1 MIGCLDLIAFAACSS
16 TAILSDDDF
25 THDSTDYTV
34 SGLYV
39 EANGNFSFSVDT
51 TITTETAALTLV
63 VGSTSLV
70 LADATTRGTLGRIWA
85 SSGVSLTVGTA
96 INVKL
101 TAPAQAQTEIWSAT
115 LTPGD
120 LGDGVIGC
128 LDLIAFAACSST
140 AILSDDDF
148 THDSTDYTVSGLF
161 VEANGNFSFSVDT
174 TITTETAAL
183 TLVVGSTSL
192 VLADATTRGTLGR
205 IWASSGVS
213 LTVGTAINVKL
224 TAAASTNT
232 APTVAN
238 TIPNQT
244 ATAGTA
250 FSYAF
255 LANTFADTDPG
266 DTLTYT
272 ATQSDDTALPSW
284 LSFAAA
290 TRTFSGTPTAAD
302 VGTVSVKVTASDGH
316 GGSVSDTFDIVVS
329 AAAGVTVSK
338 SALTVTEEDT
348 TGNTYTVVLDTRPT
362 ANVTVT
368 VAGHGGTDV
377 TLTPTSLTFTTTTW
391 GTAQTVTVKAGDD
404 ADTANDTVTLT
415 HSAASTD
422 TGYEGISID
431 GVAVTVTDNDTA
443 PATGAPTITG
453 TAQVG
458 QTLTAVTTGIM
469 DADGLTS
476 PTYTYQWIRVDGTDE
491 ADIASANSSTY
502 ILVDADLGTT
512 LKVRVTFADDLGHTE
527 TLTSAATATVGAAA
541 TGPDGDRCGGHV
553 NAGLGHH
560 LLPRGRGH
568 RIHRDVQRPGDGD
581 RHTEVRVQA
590 GRGDA
595 AGRVRERLGQRGVGV
610 RPDGA
615 GRRGRS
621 QRHLVECDR
630 ARPRRRDHHADGRDD
645 GRAPDPRR
653 AGAAGGAPGGRRP
666 ADAGLGV
673 GAGAGAGAGLRRAAR
688 SGLDAGAGRVYGD
701 GDGRSHRHA
710 PGGVGGVDLRHLG
723 DADTGRG
730 AGGGRD
736 GDAGV
741 RAAGVEPG
749 AGRGGQRCAGVQR
762 PEGQRRGGQHRADGR
777 ADLTG
782 TAQVGQTL
790 TASTTGIADADGLT
804 SPTYTYQWI
813 RVNGTEADIAGE
825 NSSTYILVDADLGT
839 TLKVRVTFA
848 DDLGHTETLTS
859 AATATV
865 VAAAT
870 AALGQVLGVG
880 VAPGNAHLVVTWT
893 AVDTATGYTVQWMSG
908 SQGYNTGDRQATV
921 TSGSPTRYTIPSLT
935 NGTAYTVRV
944 IATRTGADDGPPSA
958 EMTGT
963 PRVPNTAATGAPT
976 ITGTAQVGETLTA
989 STTGIADANGL
1000 TSPTYTYQW
1009 IRVDGTDEADIASA
1023 NSSTYPGRR
1032 RPGHDPQGAGDL
1044 RDDLGHTETLTSAAT
1059 ATVGAVA
1066 TGPTVT
1072 DVAVTS
1078 TPASGTTYYLAGEV
1092 IEFTVTF
1099 SAPVTVT
1106 ATPKFAFRLGA
1117 ATRQAAYASG
1127 SDSAALVFART
1138 VQAGEVDRNGIS
1150 WNAIALALDG
1160 GTITQTGATTA
1171 ARLTHAAQAPLEGHR
1186 VDAAPPMQVSASV
1199 QGLALVLV
1207 YDEPLDPASMPAPG
1221 AYTVTAT
1228 VGATATHPAV
1238 SEVSIYGIWV
1248 TLTLD
1253 AAPAAGATV
1262 TLAYA
1267 PPASNPV
1274 QDEAGNDAPAFSGQK
1289 VNGAAGNTAP
1299 TGAPTITGTAQVGQT
1314 LTAST
1319 TGIADADGLTS
1330 PTYTYQWIRVNGTE
1344 ADIAGEN
1351 SSTYILVD
1359 ADLGTTLKVRVTFAD
1374 DLGHTETLTSA
1385 ATATVVAAA
1394 TAALGQVLGVGVA
1407 PGNAHLVVTW
1417 TAVDTATGYTVQ
1429 WMSGSQGYT
1438 TGDRQATVTSGSP
1451 TRYTI
1456 PSLTNGTAYTV
1467 RVIATRTGVTDGP
1480 PSAEMTGTPR
1490 VPPPP
1495 PPPPVTDLAQV
1506 LGVGV
1511 APGNAHL
1518 VVTWTAVDTA
1528 TGYTV
1533 QWMSGSQ
1540 GYTTGDRQATVTS
1553 GSPTRYTI
1561 PSLTNGTAYTVR
1573 VIATRTGVTDG
1584 PPSAEMTGTP
1594 RVPNTAATGAPT
1606 ITGTAQVGE
1615 TLTASTT
1622 GIADANGL
1630 TSPTYTYQ
1638 WIRVDGTEADI
1649 ASANSSTYILVDADL
1664 GTTLKV
1670 RVTFAD
1676 DLGHTETLTS
1686 AATATVGAAATAPT
1700 VTDVAVTST
1709 PASGTTYYLA
1719 GEVIEFTV
1727 TFSAPVTVTATP
1739 KFAFR
1744 LGAATRQ
1751 AAYASGSDS
1760 AALVFARTVQ
1770 AGEVDRNG
1778 ISWNAIAL
1786 ALDGG
1791 TITQTG
1797 ATTAA
1802 RLTHAAQAPLEGHR
1816 VDAAPPMQVSAS
1828 VQGLALVLVYD
1839 EPLDPASMPATG
1851 AYTVTATVGAT
1862 ATNPAVSEVSIY
1874 GIWVTLTLDAA
1885 PAAGAT
1891 VTLAYAPPASNPVQD
1906 EAGNDAP
1913 AFSGQSVRLGPP
1925 PPPPDLAQVL
1935 GVGVAPGNAQ
1945 LVVTWTAVDTATGYT
1960 VQWMSG
1966 SQGYTTGD
1974 RQATV
1979 TSGSTTRYTI
1989 PSLTNGTAYTVRV
2002 IATRTGVTDGPPSA
2016 EMTGTPRV
2024 PPPPPPPVTDLAQ
2037 VLGVGVAPGNAQL
2050 VVTWTAVDT
2059 ATGYTVQWM
2068 SGSEG
2073 YNTGDRQA
2081 PVTSGSTTRYTI
2093 PSLINGT
2100 AYTVRV
2106 IATRTGVTDGPPSAE
2121 VTATPVTTPGAP
2133 QDLRGEPGDAQVTL
2147 TWAAPASDGGSA
2159 ILRYEYAVDDSG
2171 TWIDAGGDLEETVRD
2186 LTSGQSYAVAVRA
2199 VTAAGAGPA
2208 TTVTSVPADPR
2219 PQAWLARFGR
2229 TATDHVVDAVSSR
2242 WHGGPQASHL
2252 TLGGPQAEALLGWTG
2267 LGGQAARDTAADR
2280 GDSVRTE
2287 RASPRLLAP
2296 SGGAWPGVGG
2306 TGPGMTVAV
2315 THRTTAPGGL
2325 GGVDRDAG
2333 APLRGRAAPRALLDA
2348 WGLPDPRALTDLRAA
2363 LMGSSFVYAGAQD
2376 DDGQARTPGWLG
2388 AWSAWGRGAASWFS
2402 GADGGASLEGEVA
2415 TAMLGFD
2422 SRWGRWRAGVVASHS
2437 RGQGTYTPP
2446 TAPGGA
2452 VASTLTALHPYV
2464 GYDVN
2469 ARTSVWGVVG
2479 YGVGEVSLTPA
2490 RATTARETDLTNT
2503 MAAVGGRAALS
2514 VRSGRAGRFELALR
2528 SDARL
2533 TNTAADAVAGLVG
2546 ATERT
2551 GLVRMMLE
2559 GAGVVPLALGGVL
2572 TPTVEAGLRYDTG
2585 DAETGAGLEVGGGLG
2600 YAARRLSVTVN
2611 ARGLLAHQ
2619 DTAYEEWGFSG
2630 AMTYTPSADGRGL
2643 SMRLGSGWGA
2653 THSGVE
2659 SLWSRQ
2665 DAAALVRHAP
2675 VDAAQAYQLE
2685 VRYGLDG
2692 RQGRAR
2698 WAPYLGVASGGGSR
2712 QALRLGVTLTAGRR
2726 LDAGLELGQRQGAP
2740 GADPEHA
2747 AQLRAT
2753 LRW

>member
-1 MIGCLDLIAFAACSS
+1 M
-16 TAILSDDDF
+16 
-25 THDSTDYTV
+25 
-34 SGLYV
+34 
-39 EANGNFSFSVDT
+39 
-51 TITTETAALTLV
+51 
-63 VGSTSLV
+63 
-70 LADATTRGTLGRIWA
+70 
-85 SSGVSLTVGTA
+85 
-96 INVKL
+96 
-101 TAPAQAQTEIWSAT
+101 
-115 LTPGD
+115 
-120 LGDGVIGC
+120 
-128 LDLIAFAACSST
+128 
-140 AILSDDDF
+140 
-148 THDSTDYTVSGLF
+148 
-161 VEANGNFSFSVDT
+161 
-174 TITTETAAL
+174 
-183 TLVVGSTSL
+183 
-192 VLADATTRGTLGR
+192 
-205 IWASSGVS
+205 
-213 LTVGTAINVKL
+213 
-224 TAAASTNT
+224 
-232 APTVAN
+232 
-238 TIPNQT
+238 
-244 ATAGTA
+244 
-250 FSYAF
+250 
-255 LANTFADTDPG
+255 
-266 DTLTYT
+266 
-272 ATQSDDTALPSW
+272 
-284 LSFAAA
+284 
-290 TRTFSGTPTAAD
+290 
-302 VGTVSVKVTASDGH
+302 
-316 GGSVSDTFDIVVS
+316 
-329 AAAGVTVSK
+329 
-338 SALTVTEEDT
+338 
-348 TGNTYTVVLDTRPT
+348 
-362 ANVTVT
+362 
-368 VAGHGGTDV
+368 
-377 TLTPTSLTFTTTTW
+377 
-391 GTAQTVTVKAGDD
+391 
-404 ADTANDTVTLT
+404 
-415 HSAASTD
+415 
-422 TGYEGISID
+422 
-431 GVAVTVTDNDTA
+431 GVA
-443 PATGAPTITG
+443 
-453 TAQVG
+453 
-458 QTLTAVTTGIM
+458 
-469 DADGLTS
+469 
-476 PTYTYQWIRVDGTDE
+476 
-491 ADIASANSSTY
+491 
-502 ILVDADLGTT
+502 
-512 LKVRVTFADDLGHTE
+512 
-527 TLTSAATATVGAAA
+527 
-541 TGPDGDRCGGHV
+541 
-553 NAGLGHH
+553 
-560 LLPRGRGH
+560 
-568 RIHRDVQRPGDGD
+568 PG
-581 RHTEVRVQA
+581 
-590 GRGDA
+590 
-595 AGRVRERLGQRGVGV
+595 
-610 RPDGA
+610 
-615 GRRGRS
+615 
-621 QRHLVECDR
+621 
-630 ARPRRRDHHADGRDD
+630 
-645 GRAPDPRR
+645 
-653 AGAAGGAPGGRRP
+653 
-666 ADAGLGV
+666 
-673 GAGAGAGAGLRRAAR
+673 
-688 SGLDAGAGRVYGD
+688 
-701 GDGRSHRHA
+701 
-710 PGGVGGVDLRHLG
+710 
-723 DADTGRG
+723 
-730 AGGGRD
+730 
-736 GDAGV
+736 
-741 RAAGVEPG
+741 
-749 AGRGGQRCAGVQR
+749 
-762 PEGQRRGGQHRADGR
+762 
-777 ADLTG
+777 
-782 TAQVGQTL
+782 
-790 TASTTGIADADGLT
+790 
-804 SPTYTYQWI
+804 
-813 RVNGTEADIAGE
+813 
-825 NSSTYILVDADLGT
+825 
-839 TLKVRVTFA
+839 
-848 DDLGHTETLTS
+848 
-859 AATATV
+859 
-865 VAAAT
+865 T
-870 AALGQVLGVG
+870 AALGQV
-880 VAPGNAHLVVTWT
+880 
-893 AVDTATGYTVQWMSG
+893 M
-908 SQGYNTGDRQATV
+908 
-921 TSGSPTRYTIPSLT
+921 
-935 NGTAYTVRV
+935 
-944 IATRTGADDGPPSA
+944 
-958 EMTGT
+958 
-963 PRVPNTAATGAPT
+963 
-976 ITGTAQVGETLTA
+976 
-989 STTGIADANGL
+989 
-1000 TSPTYTYQW
+1000 
-1009 IRVDGTDEADIASA
+1009 
-1023 NSSTYPGRR
+1023 
-1032 RPGHDPQGAGDL
+1032 
-1044 RDDLGHTETLTSAAT
+1044 
-1059 ATVGAVA
+1059 
-1066 TGPTVT
+1066 
-1072 DVAVTS
+1072 
-1078 TPASGTTYYLAGEV
+1078 
-1092 IEFTVTF
+1092 
-1099 SAPVTVT
+1099 
-1106 ATPKFAFRLGA
+1106 
-1117 ATRQAAYASG
+1117 
-1127 SDSAALVFART
+1127 
-1138 VQAGEVDRNGIS
+1138 
-1150 WNAIALALDG
+1150 
-1160 GTITQTGATTA
+1160 
-1171 ARLTHAAQAPLEGHR
+1171 
-1186 VDAAPPMQVSASV
+1186 
-1199 QGLALVLV
+1199 
-1207 YDEPLDPASMPAPG
+1207 
-1221 AYTVTAT
+1221 
-1228 VGATATHPAV
+1228 
-1238 SEVSIYGIWV
+1238 
-1248 TLTLD
+1248 
-1253 AAPAAGATV
+1253 
-1262 TLAYA
+1262 
-1267 PPASNPV
+1267 
-1274 QDEAGNDAPAFSGQK
+1274 
-1289 VNGAAGNTAP
+1289 
-1299 TGAPTITGTAQVGQT
+1299 
-1314 LTAST
+1314 
-1319 TGIADADGLTS
+1319 
-1330 PTYTYQWIRVNGTE
+1330 
-1344 ADIAGEN
+1344 
-1351 SSTYILVD
+1351 
-1359 ADLGTTLKVRVTFAD
+1359 
-1374 DLGHTETLTSA
+1374 
-1385 ATATVVAAA
+1385 
-1394 TAALGQVLGVGVA
+1394 GVGVA

-1480 PSAEMTGTPR
+1480 GGDDGDAESAAATTGDGPC
-1490 VPPPP
+1490 
-1495 PPPPVTDLAQV
+1495 A

-1511 APGNAHL
+1511 APGNAQL

-1533 QWMSGSQ
+1533 QWTSG
-1540 GYTTGDRQATVTS
+1540 GEDYTTGDRQATVTS
-1553 GSPTRYTI
+1553 GSLTRYTI

-1594 RVPNTAATGAPT
+1594 RVPP
-1606 ITGTAQVGE
+1606 
-1615 TLTASTT
+1615 
-1622 GIADANGL
+1622 
-1630 TSPTYTYQ
+1630 
-1638 WIRVDGTEADI
+1638 
-1649 ASANSSTYILVDADL
+1649 
-1664 GTTLKV
+1664 
-1670 RVTFAD
+1670 
-1676 DLGHTETLTS
+1676 
-1686 AATATVGAAATAPT
+1686 
-1700 VTDVAVTST
+1700 
-1709 PASGTTYYLA
+1709 
-1719 GEVIEFTV
+1719 
-1727 TFSAPVTVTATP
+1727 
-1739 KFAFR
+1739 
-1744 LGAATRQ
+1744 
-1751 AAYASGSDS
+1751 
-1760 AALVFARTVQ
+1760 
-1770 AGEVDRNG
+1770 
-1778 ISWNAIAL
+1778 
-1786 ALDGG
+1786 
-1791 TITQTG
+1791 
-1797 ATTAA
+1797 
-1802 RLTHAAQAPLEGHR
+1802 
-1816 VDAAPPMQVSAS
+1816 
-1828 VQGLALVLVYD
+1828 
-1839 EPLDPASMPATG
+1839 
-1851 AYTVTATVGAT
+1851 
-1862 ATNPAVSEVSIY
+1862 
-1874 GIWVTLTLDAA
+1874 
-1885 PAAGAT
+1885 
-1891 VTLAYAPPASNPVQD
+1891 
-1906 EAGNDAP
+1906 
-1913 AFSGQSVRLGPP
+1913 PP

-1960 VQWMSG
+1960 VQWTSG
-1966 SQGYTTGD
+1966 SEDYTTGD

-1979 TSGSTTRYTI
+1979 TSGSPTRYTI

-2068 SGSEG
+2068 SGSQG

-2081 PVTSGSTTRYTI
+2081 PVTSGSPTRYTI

-2287 RASPRLLAP
+2287 RASPRLVAP

-2479 YGVGEVSLTPA
+2479 YGVGEMSLTPA

-2533 TNTAADAVAGLVG
+2533 TNTAVDAVAGLVG

-2665 DAAALVRHAP
+2665 DAAGLVRHAP

>member
-1 MIGCLDLIAFAACSS
+1 M
-16 TAILSDDDF
+16 
-25 THDSTDYTV
+25 
-34 SGLYV
+34 
-39 EANGNFSFSVDT
+39 
-51 TITTETAALTLV
+51 
-63 VGSTSLV
+63 
-70 LADATTRGTLGRIWA
+70 
-85 SSGVSLTVGTA
+85 
-96 INVKL
+96 
-101 TAPAQAQTEIWSAT
+101 
-115 LTPGD
+115 
-120 LGDGVIGC
+120 
-128 LDLIAFAACSST
+128 
-140 AILSDDDF
+140 
-148 THDSTDYTVSGLF
+148 
-161 VEANGNFSFSVDT
+161 
-174 TITTETAAL
+174 
-183 TLVVGSTSL
+183 
-192 VLADATTRGTLGR
+192 
-205 IWASSGVS
+205 
-213 LTVGTAINVKL
+213 
-224 TAAASTNT
+224 
-232 APTVAN
+232 
-238 TIPNQT
+238 
-244 ATAGTA
+244 
-250 FSYAF
+250 
-255 LANTFADTDPG
+255 
-266 DTLTYT
+266 
-272 ATQSDDTALPSW
+272 
-284 LSFAAA
+284 
-290 TRTFSGTPTAAD
+290 
-302 VGTVSVKVTASDGH
+302 
-316 GGSVSDTFDIVVS
+316 
-329 AAAGVTVSK
+329 
-338 SALTVTEEDT
+338 
-348 TGNTYTVVLDTRPT
+348 
-362 ANVTVT
+362 
-368 VAGHGGTDV
+368 
-377 TLTPTSLTFTTTTW
+377 
-391 GTAQTVTVKAGDD
+391 
-404 ADTANDTVTLT
+404 
-415 HSAASTD
+415 
-422 TGYEGISID
+422 
-431 GVAVTVTDNDTA
+431 
-443 PATGAPTITG
+443 
-453 TAQVG
+453 
-458 QTLTAVTTGIM
+458 
-469 DADGLTS
+469 
-476 PTYTYQWIRVDGTDE
+476 
-491 ADIASANSSTY
+491 
-502 ILVDADLGTT
+502 
-512 LKVRVTFADDLGHTE
+512 
-527 TLTSAATATVGAAA
+527 
-541 TGPDGDRCGGHV
+541 
-553 NAGLGHH
+553 
-560 LLPRGRGH
+560 
-568 RIHRDVQRPGDGD
+568 
-581 RHTEVRVQA
+581 
-590 GRGDA
+590 
-595 AGRVRERLGQRGVGV
+595 
-610 RPDGA
+610 
-615 GRRGRS
+615 
-621 QRHLVECDR
+621 
-630 ARPRRRDHHADGRDD
+630 
-645 GRAPDPRR
+645 
-653 AGAAGGAPGGRRP
+653 
-666 ADAGLGV
+666 
-673 GAGAGAGAGLRRAAR
+673 
-688 SGLDAGAGRVYGD
+688 
-701 GDGRSHRHA
+701 
-710 PGGVGGVDLRHLG
+710 
-723 DADTGRG
+723 
-730 AGGGRD
+730 
-736 GDAGV
+736 
-741 RAAGVEPG
+741 
-749 AGRGGQRCAGVQR
+749 
-762 PEGQRRGGQHRADGR
+762 
-777 ADLTG
+777 
-782 TAQVGQTL
+782 
-790 TASTTGIADADGLT
+790 
-804 SPTYTYQWI
+804 
-813 RVNGTEADIAGE
+813 
-825 NSSTYILVDADLGT
+825 
-839 TLKVRVTFA
+839 
-848 DDLGHTETLTS
+848 
-859 AATATV
+859 
-865 VAAAT
+865 
-870 AALGQVLGVG
+870 
-880 VAPGNAHLVVTWT
+880 
-893 AVDTATGYTVQWMSG
+893 
-908 SQGYNTGDRQATV
+908 
-921 TSGSPTRYTIPSLT
+921 
-935 NGTAYTVRV
+935 
-944 IATRTGADDGPPSA
+944 
-958 EMTGT
+958 
-963 PRVPNTAATGAPT
+963 
-976 ITGTAQVGETLTA
+976 
-989 STTGIADANGL
+989 
-1000 TSPTYTYQW
+1000 
-1009 IRVDGTDEADIASA
+1009 
-1023 NSSTYPGRR
+1023 
-1032 RPGHDPQGAGDL
+1032 
-1044 RDDLGHTETLTSAAT
+1044 
-1059 ATVGAVA
+1059 
-1066 TGPTVT
+1066 
-1072 DVAVTS
+1072 
-1078 TPASGTTYYLAGEV
+1078 
-1092 IEFTVTF
+1092 
-1099 SAPVTVT
+1099 
-1106 ATPKFAFRLGA
+1106 
-1117 ATRQAAYASG
+1117 
-1127 SDSAALVFART
+1127 
-1138 VQAGEVDRNGIS
+1138 
-1150 WNAIALALDG
+1150 
-1160 GTITQTGATTA
+1160 
-1171 ARLTHAAQAPLEGHR
+1171 
-1186 VDAAPPMQVSASV
+1186 
-1199 QGLALVLV
+1199 
-1207 YDEPLDPASMPAPG
+1207 
-1221 AYTVTAT
+1221 
-1228 VGATATHPAV
+1228 
-1238 SEVSIYGIWV
+1238 SIYGIWV

-1438 TGDRQATVTSGSP
+1438 TGDRQAPVTSGST

-1456 PSLTNGTAYTV
+1456 PSLTNGTEYTV
-1467 RVIATRTGVTDGP
+1467 QVIATRTGATDGP
-1480 PSAEMTGTPR
+1480 PSEEMTGTPR

-1495 PPPPVTDLAQV
+1495 PPPPPDLAQVTDVAVTSTPASGTTYYLAGEVIEFTVTFSAPVTVTATPKFAFRLGAATRQAAYASGSDSAALVFARTVQAGEVDRNGISWNALALALDGGTITQTGATTAARLTHAAQAPLEGHRVDAAPPMQVSASVQGLALVLVYDEPLDPASMPATGAYTVTATVGATATNPAVSEVSIYGIWVTLTLDAAPAAGATVTLAYAPPASNPVQDEAGNDAPAFSGQSVRLGPPPPPSEPLAQVLGVGVAPGNAQLVVTWTAVDTATGYTVQWTSGGQGYNTTNRQATVTSGTTTSHTITGLANGTEYTVQVSATRTGATDGPPSAEVTGTPTVPTAAGITVSTTAVTVTEQDSTGDGYTVVLDTEPTADVVVTVAGHVGTDVTANPTTLTFTMSNWETAQTVTVTADDDADTTDDSVALTHSAASADSGYSGITIDGVAVTVNDNDTAQVTGVGVVPGNAQLVVTWTAVDTATGYTVQWTSGGQGYNTTNRQATVTSGTTTSHTITGLANGTEYTVQVSATRTGANDGPPSAEVTGTPTVPPPPPPPPPDLAQV

-1540 GYTTGDRQATVTS
+1540 GYNTGDRQAPVTS
-1553 GSPTRYTI
+1553 GSTTRYTI
-1561 PSLTNGTAYTVR
+1561 PSLTNGTEYTVQ
-1573 VIATRTGVTDG
+1573 VIATRTGATDG

-1594 RVPNTAATGAPT
+1594 RVPPPPPPPPPDL
-1606 ITGTAQVGE
+1606 AQ
-1615 TLTASTT
+1615 
-1622 GIADANGL
+1622 
-1630 TSPTYTYQ
+1630 
-1638 WIRVDGTEADI
+1638 
-1649 ASANSSTYILVDADL
+1649 
-1664 GTTLKV
+1664 
-1670 RVTFAD
+1670 
-1676 DLGHTETLTS
+1676 
-1686 AATATVGAAATAPT
+1686 

-1727 TFSAPVTVTATP
+1727 TFSAPVTVTGTP

-1913 AFSGQSVRLGPP
+1913 AFSGQTVNGAAGNTAPTGAPTITGTAQVGQTLTASTTGIADADGLTSPTYTYQWIRVNGTEADIAGENSSTYILVDADLGTTLKVRVTFADDLGHTETLTSAATATVAGGDLDRWTQPRR
-1925 PPPPDLAQVL
+1925 PDLGAGDGGGGRPGQRAPGGDLDGGGHRHGLHGAVDVGRRRL
-1935 GVGVAPGNAQ
+1935 HHRRPAGHGHVGVDHA
-1945 LVVTWTAVDTATGYT
+1945 LHD
-1960 VQWMSG
+1960 
-1966 SQGYTTGD
+1966 SQPHQRHGIHG
-1974 RQATV
+1974 A
-1979 TSGSTTRYTI
+1979 
-1989 PSLTNGTAYTVRV
+1989 V

-2068 SGSEG
+2068 SGSQG

-2081 PVTSGSTTRYTI
+2081 PVTSGSPTRYTI

-2287 RASPRLLAP
+2287 RASPRLFAP

-2452 VASTLTALHPYV
+2452 VASSLTALHPYV

-2479 YGVGEVSLTPA
+2479 YGVGEMSLTPA

-2551 GLVRMMLE
+2551 RLVRMMLE
-2559 GAGVVPLALGGVL
+2559 GAGTLPFALGGVL

-2600 YAARRLSVTVN
+2600 YAARRLAVTVN

>member
-1 MIGCLDLIAFAACSS
+1 MECASEPDGIAAGAGALPGARRRCEAGKRTHGPGPRACLALLAATALLALAAPAQAQTEIWSATLTPVDLGDGVIGCLDLIAFAACSS

-34 SGLYV
+34 SGLFV

-115 LTPGD
+115 LTPVD

-377 TLTPTSLTFTTTTW
+377 TLTPSILTFTTANW
-391 GTAQTVTVKAGDD
+391 NLAQTVTVKAGN
-404 ADTANDTVTLT
+404 DTDTTNDTVTLT

-422 TGYEGISID
+422 TDYDGISID
-431 GVAVTVTDNDTA
+431 GVAVTVNDNDTA

-458 QTLTAVTTGIM
+458 QTLTAATTGIT

-491 ADIASANSSTY
+491 ADIAAANSSTY

-527 TLTSAATATVGAAA
+527 TLTSAASATVGAAA
-541 TGPDGDRCGGHV
+541 T
-553 NAGLGHH
+553 A
-560 LLPRGRGH
+560 
-568 RIHRDVQRPGDGD
+568 
-581 RHTEVRVQA
+581 
-590 GRGDA
+590 
-595 AGRVRERLGQRGVGV
+595 
-610 RPDGA
+610 
-615 GRRGRS
+615 
-621 QRHLVECDR
+621 
-630 ARPRRRDHHADGRDD
+630 
-645 GRAPDPRR
+645 
-653 AGAAGGAPGGRRP
+653 
-666 ADAGLGV
+666 
-673 GAGAGAGAGLRRAAR
+673 
-688 SGLDAGAGRVYGD
+688 
-701 GDGRSHRHA
+701 
-710 PGGVGGVDLRHLG
+710 
-723 DADTGRG
+723 
-730 AGGGRD
+730 
-736 GDAGV
+736 
-741 RAAGVEPG
+741 
-749 AGRGGQRCAGVQR
+749 
-762 PEGQRRGGQHRADGR
+762 
-777 ADLTG
+777 
-782 TAQVGQTL
+782 
-790 TASTTGIADADGLT
+790 
-804 SPTYTYQWI
+804 
-813 RVNGTEADIAGE
+813 
-825 NSSTYILVDADLGT
+825 
-839 TLKVRVTFA
+839 
-848 DDLGHTETLTS
+848 
-859 AATATV
+859 
-865 VAAAT
+865 
-870 AALGQVLGVG
+870 
-880 VAPGNAHLVVTWT
+880 
-893 AVDTATGYTVQWMSG
+893 
-908 SQGYNTGDRQATV
+908 
-921 TSGSPTRYTIPSLT
+921 
-935 NGTAYTVRV
+935 
-944 IATRTGADDGPPSA
+944 
-958 EMTGT
+958 
-963 PRVPNTAATGAPT
+963 
-976 ITGTAQVGETLTA
+976 
-989 STTGIADANGL
+989 
-1000 TSPTYTYQW
+1000 
-1009 IRVDGTDEADIASA
+1009 
-1023 NSSTYPGRR
+1023 
-1032 RPGHDPQGAGDL
+1032 
-1044 RDDLGHTETLTSAAT
+1044 
-1059 ATVGAVA
+1059 
-1066 TGPTVT
+1066 PTVT

-1106 ATPKFAFRLGA
+1106 STPKFAFRLGA

-1150 WNAIALALDG
+1150 WNALALALDG

-1207 YDEPLDPASMPAPG
+1207 YDEPLDPASMPATG

-1228 VGATATHPAV
+1228 VGATATNPAV

-1429 WMSGSQGYT
+1429 WMSGSQGYN
-1438 TGDRQATVTSGSP
+1438 TGDRQAPVTSGST

-1456 PSLTNGTAYTV
+1456 PSLTNGTEYTV
-1467 RVIATRTGVTDGP
+1467 QVIATRTGATDGP
-1480 PSAEMTGTPR
+1480 PSEEMTGTPR

-1495 PPPPVTDLAQV
+1495 PPPPPPPDLAQ
-1506 LGVGV
+1506 
-1511 APGNAHL
+1511 
-1518 VVTWTAVDTA
+1518 
-1528 TGYTV
+1528 
-1533 QWMSGSQ
+1533 
-1540 GYTTGDRQATVTS
+1540 
-1553 GSPTRYTI
+1553 
-1561 PSLTNGTAYTVR
+1561 
-1573 VIATRTGVTDG
+1573 
-1584 PPSAEMTGTP
+1584 
-1594 RVPNTAATGAPT
+1594 
-1606 ITGTAQVGE
+1606 
-1615 TLTASTT
+1615 
-1622 GIADANGL
+1622 
-1630 TSPTYTYQ
+1630 
-1638 WIRVDGTEADI
+1638 
-1649 ASANSSTYILVDADL
+1649 
-1664 GTTLKV
+1664 
-1670 RVTFAD
+1670 
-1676 DLGHTETLTS
+1676 
-1686 AATATVGAAATAPT
+1686 

-1751 AAYASGSDS
+1751 AAYARGSDS

-1839 EPLDPASMPATG
+1839 EPLDPASMPAPG

-1862 ATNPAVSEVSIY
+1862 ATNLAVSEVSIY
-1874 GIWVTLTLDAA
+1874 GIWVTLTLDAK

-1913 AFSGQSVRLGPP
+1913 AFSGQSVRLGQPP

-1935 GVGVAPGNAQ
+1935 GVGVAPGNAH

-1966 SQGYTTGD
+1966 SQGYNTGD
-1974 RQATV
+1974 RQAPV

-1989 PSLTNGTAYTVRV
+1989 PSLTNGTAYTVQVIATRTGATDGPPSEEMTGTPRVPPPPPPPPPPDLAQVTDVARQRAWAPPTTWHGGTTYYLAGEVIEFTVTFSAPVTVTATPKFAFRLGAATRQAAYARGSDSAALVFARTVQAGEVDRNGISWNAIALALDGGTITQTGATTAARLTHAAQAPLEGHRVDAAPPMQVSASVQGLALVLVYDEPLDPASMPAPGAYTVTATVGATATNLAVSEVSIYGIWVTLTLDAKPAAGATVTLAYAPPASNPVQDEAGNDAPAFSGQSVRLGQPPPPPPDLAQVLGVGVAPGNAHLVVTWTAVDTATGYTVQWMSGSQGYNPGDRQAPVTSGSTTRYTIPSLTNGTAYTVQV

-2024 PPPPPPPVTDLAQ
+2024 PPPPPPPPVTDLAQ
-2037 VLGVGVAPGNAQL
+2037 VLGVGVLAPGNARL

-2068 SGSEG
+2068 SDGEG
-2073 YNTGDRQA
+2073 YTTGDRQA
-2081 PVTSGSTTRYTI
+2081 PVTSGSPTRYTI

-2267 LGGQAARDTAADR
+2267 LGGQAARDTTADR

-2287 RASPRLLAP
+2287 RASPRLVAP

-2315 THRTTAPGGL
+2315 TNRTTAPGGL

-2452 VASTLTALHPYV
+2452 VASTLTALHPYA

-2479 YGVGEVSLTPA
+2479 YGVGEMSLTPA

-2503 MAAVGGRAALS
+2503 MAAVGGRTALS

-2551 GLVRMMLE
+2551 RRVRMMLE
-2559 GAGVVPLALGGVL
+2559 GAGTLPFALGGVL

-2600 YAARRLSVTVN
+2600 YAVRRLSVTVN

>member
-1 MIGCLDLIAFAACSS
+1 M
-16 TAILSDDDF
+16 
-25 THDSTDYTV
+25 
-34 SGLYV
+34 
-39 EANGNFSFSVDT
+39 
-51 TITTETAALTLV
+51 
-63 VGSTSLV
+63 
-70 LADATTRGTLGRIWA
+70 R
-85 SSGVSLTVGTA
+85 
-96 INVKL
+96 
-101 TAPAQAQTEIWSAT
+101 
-115 LTPGD
+115 
-120 LGDGVIGC
+120 VI
-128 LDLIAFAACSST
+128 
-140 AILSDDDF
+140 
-148 THDSTDYTVSGLF
+148 
-161 VEANGNFSFSVDT
+161 
-174 TITTETAAL
+174 
-183 TLVVGSTSL
+183 
-192 VLADATTRGTLGR
+192 
-205 IWASSGVS
+205 
-213 LTVGTAINVKL
+213 
-224 TAAASTNT
+224 
-232 APTVAN
+232 
-238 TIPNQT
+238 
-244 ATAGTA
+244 
-250 FSYAF
+250 
-255 LANTFADTDPG
+255 
-266 DTLTYT
+266 
-272 ATQSDDTALPSW
+272 
-284 LSFAAA
+284 A
-290 TRTFSGTPTAAD
+290 TRTGVTDGPPSAEMTGTPR
-302 VGTVSVKVTASDGH
+302 V
-316 GGSVSDTFDIVVS
+316 
-329 AAAGVTVSK
+329 
-338 SALTVTEEDT
+338 
-348 TGNTYTVVLDTRPT
+348 P
-362 ANVTVT
+362 
-368 VAGHGGTDV
+368 
-377 TLTPTSLTFTTTTW
+377 PPPPPP
-391 GTAQTVTVKAGDD
+391 
-404 ADTANDTVTLT
+404 
-415 HSAASTD
+415 
-422 TGYEGISID
+422 
-431 GVAVTVTDNDTA
+431 VTDLA
-443 PATGAPTITG
+443 
-453 TAQVG
+453 
-458 QTLTAVTTGIM
+458 
-469 DADGLTS
+469 
-476 PTYTYQWIRVDGTDE
+476 
-491 ADIASANSSTY
+491 
-502 ILVDADLGTT
+502 
-512 LKVRVTFADDLGHTE
+512 
-527 TLTSAATATVGAAA
+527 
-541 TGPDGDRCGGHV
+541 
-553 NAGLGHH
+553 
-560 LLPRGRGH
+560 
-568 RIHRDVQRPGDGD
+568 
-581 RHTEVRVQA
+581 
-590 GRGDA
+590 
-595 AGRVRERLGQRGVGV
+595 
-610 RPDGA
+610 
-615 GRRGRS
+615 
-621 QRHLVECDR
+621 
-630 ARPRRRDHHADGRDD
+630 
-645 GRAPDPRR
+645 
-653 AGAAGGAPGGRRP
+653 
-666 ADAGLGV
+666 
-673 GAGAGAGAGLRRAAR
+673 
-688 SGLDAGAGRVYGD
+688 
-701 GDGRSHRHA
+701 
-710 PGGVGGVDLRHLG
+710 
-723 DADTGRG
+723 
-730 AGGGRD
+730 
-736 GDAGV
+736 
-741 RAAGVEPG
+741 
-749 AGRGGQRCAGVQR
+749 
-762 PEGQRRGGQHRADGR
+762 
-777 ADLTG
+777 
-782 TAQVGQTL
+782 
-790 TASTTGIADADGLT
+790 
-804 SPTYTYQWI
+804 
-813 RVNGTEADIAGE
+813 
-825 NSSTYILVDADLGT
+825 
-839 TLKVRVTFA
+839 
-848 DDLGHTETLTS
+848 
-859 AATATV
+859 
-865 VAAAT
+865 
-870 AALGQVLGVG
+870 QVLGVG
-880 VAPGNAHLVVTWT
+880 VAPGNAQLVVTWT
-893 AVDTATGYTVQWMSG
+893 AVDTATGYTVQWTSG
-908 SQGYNTGDRQATV
+908 SEAYNTGDRQAQV
-921 TSGSPTRYTIPSLT
+921 TSGSTTRYTIPSL
-935 NGTAYTVRV
+935 
-944 IATRTGADDGPPSA
+944 I
-958 EMTGT
+958 
-963 PRVPNTAATGAPT
+963 
-976 ITGTAQVGETLTA
+976 
-989 STTGIADANGL
+989 
-1000 TSPTYTYQW
+1000 
-1009 IRVDGTDEADIASA
+1009 
-1023 NSSTYPGRR
+1023 
-1032 RPGHDPQGAGDL
+1032 
-1044 RDDLGHTETLTSAAT
+1044 
-1059 ATVGAVA
+1059 
-1066 TGPTVT
+1066 
-1072 DVAVTS
+1072 
-1078 TPASGTTYYLAGEV
+1078 
-1092 IEFTVTF
+1092 
-1099 SAPVTVT
+1099 
-1106 ATPKFAFRLGA
+1106 
-1117 ATRQAAYASG
+1117 
-1127 SDSAALVFART
+1127 
-1138 VQAGEVDRNGIS
+1138 
-1150 WNAIALALDG
+1150 
-1160 GTITQTGATTA
+1160 
-1171 ARLTHAAQAPLEGHR
+1171 
-1186 VDAAPPMQVSASV
+1186 
-1199 QGLALVLV
+1199 
-1207 YDEPLDPASMPAPG
+1207 
-1221 AYTVTAT
+1221 
-1228 VGATATHPAV
+1228 
-1238 SEVSIYGIWV
+1238 
-1248 TLTLD
+1248 
-1253 AAPAAGATV
+1253 
-1262 TLAYA
+1262 
-1267 PPASNPV
+1267 
-1274 QDEAGNDAPAFSGQK
+1274 
-1289 VNGAAGNTAP
+1289 
-1299 TGAPTITGTAQVGQT
+1299 
-1314 LTAST
+1314 
-1319 TGIADADGLTS
+1319 
-1330 PTYTYQWIRVNGTE
+1330 
-1344 ADIAGEN
+1344 
-1351 SSTYILVD
+1351 
-1359 ADLGTTLKVRVTFAD
+1359 
-1374 DLGHTETLTSA
+1374 
-1385 ATATVVAAA
+1385 
-1394 TAALGQVLGVGVA
+1394 
-1407 PGNAHLVVTW
+1407 
-1417 TAVDTATGYTVQ
+1417 
-1429 WMSGSQGYT
+1429 
-1438 TGDRQATVTSGSP
+1438 
-1451 TRYTI
+1451 
-1456 PSLTNGTAYTV
+1456 NGTAYTV

-1533 QWMSGSQ
+1533 QWMSDGEGYNTGDRQAPVTSGSPTRYTIPSLTNGTAYTVRVIATRTGVTDGPPSAEMTGTPRVPPPPPPPVTDLAQ
-1540 GYTTGDRQATVTS
+1540 VLGVGVAPGNAQLVVTWTAVDTATGYTVQWTSGSEAYNTGDRQAQVTSGSTTRYTIPSLINGTAYTVRVIATRTGVTDGPPSAEMTGTPRVPPPPPPPPVTDLAQVLGVGVAPGNAHLVVTWTAVDTATGYTVQWMSDGEGYNTGDRQATVTS

-1594 RVPNTAATGAPT
+1594 RVP
-1606 ITGTAQVGE
+1606 
-1615 TLTASTT
+1615 
-1622 GIADANGL
+1622 
-1630 TSPTYTYQ
+1630 
-1638 WIRVDGTEADI
+1638 
-1649 ASANSSTYILVDADL
+1649 
-1664 GTTLKV
+1664 
-1670 RVTFAD
+1670 
-1676 DLGHTETLTS
+1676 
-1686 AATATVGAAATAPT
+1686 
-1700 VTDVAVTST
+1700 
-1709 PASGTTYYLA
+1709 
-1719 GEVIEFTV
+1719 
-1727 TFSAPVTVTATP
+1727 
-1739 KFAFR
+1739 
-1744 LGAATRQ
+1744 
-1751 AAYASGSDS
+1751 
-1760 AALVFARTVQ
+1760 
-1770 AGEVDRNG
+1770 
-1778 ISWNAIAL
+1778 
-1786 ALDGG
+1786 
-1791 TITQTG
+1791 
-1797 ATTAA
+1797 
-1802 RLTHAAQAPLEGHR
+1802 
-1816 VDAAPPMQVSAS
+1816 
-1828 VQGLALVLVYD
+1828 
-1839 EPLDPASMPATG
+1839 
-1851 AYTVTATVGAT
+1851 
-1862 ATNPAVSEVSIY
+1862 
-1874 GIWVTLTLDAA
+1874 
-1885 PAAGAT
+1885 
-1891 VTLAYAPPASNPVQD
+1891 
-1906 EAGNDAP
+1906 
-1913 AFSGQSVRLGPP
+1913 P

-1935 GVGVAPGNAQ
+1935 GVGVAPGNAH

-2024 PPPPPPPVTDLAQ
+2024 PPPPPPPVMDLAQ

-2068 SGSEG
+2068 SGSQG
-2073 YNTGDRQA
+2073 YTTGDRQA

-2287 RASPRLLAP
+2287 RASPRLVAP

-2452 VASTLTALHPYV
+2452 VASSLTALHPYV

-2479 YGVGEVSLTPA
+2479 YGVGEMSLTPA

-2665 DAAALVRHAP
+2665 DAAGLVRHAP